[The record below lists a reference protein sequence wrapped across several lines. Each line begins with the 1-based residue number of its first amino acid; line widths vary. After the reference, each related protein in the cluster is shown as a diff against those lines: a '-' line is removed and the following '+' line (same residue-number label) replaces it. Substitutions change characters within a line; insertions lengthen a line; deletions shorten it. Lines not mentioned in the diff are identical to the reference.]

1 MDSWTLLNLSQ
12 FVATFS
18 TGLIQRDAPR
28 TGRVHHQWNSP
39 LQIVGQGEWPNPPG
53 FNVRMGARKMSE
65 REPMGTNGNH
75 LGTIW
80 EPFGISTWLTLID
93 LFYPIFYPCGP
104 CTVAPRSAFPG
115 NHYPGADPDVSGRS
129 ELPFRRGRGPLP
141 LFFLLGDRKVWVWA
155 LPTFFALI
163 IKYSIHIG

>member
-80 EPFGISTWLTLID
+80 DINLID
-93 LFYPIFYPCGP
+93 SDWPVLSHILSMRSMHRCAAFSL
-104 CTVAPRSAFPG
+104 PRQ
-115 NHYPGADPDVSGRS
+115 
-129 ELPFRRGRGPLP
+129 PLP
-141 LFFLLGDRKVWVWA
+141 RCRSGCLGQIWTSVSERTWAPSHFFFCLPVIARYGYGHCLLFLL
-155 LPTFFALI
+155 L
-163 IKYSIHIG
+163 

>member
-65 REPMGTNGNH
+65 REPMGTNGNQ
-75 LGTIW
+75 W
-80 EPFGISTWLTLID
+80 EPFGNHLGYQLDWLWLTCSI
-93 LFYPIFYPCGP
+93 P
-104 CTVAPRSAFPG
+104 
-115 NHYPGADPDVSGRS
+115 
-129 ELPFRRGRGPLP
+129 
-141 LFFLLGDRKVWVWA
+141 
-155 LPTFFALI
+155 
-163 IKYSIHIG
+163 YSIHAVHAPLRRVQPSQATITPVQIRMSRADLNFRFGEDVGPSHCFFFAWWSQGMGMGIAYFFCSYNYV